1 MSEERELT
9 GIEKAQAAR
18 KRNAELRRQG
28 LLPPLARKSK
38 PKPAKETFS
47 QRFERAEAARLD
59 DEEPPAVSAGGALS
73 AERWARIREEARR
86 AVEAELRTK
95 NEASQTELIKQL
107 LDEET
112 LRLRREAGLTS
123 HLDDIVE
130 YTVNCPPF
138 ANAFVVDFTS
148 YHHGHTYH
156 LPRKRYDVLRE
167 MEARGW
173 DAEER
178 AGNPNR
184 KFWRN
189 PSITQN
195 PFGMVQRDLNGTIV
209 SRETTVSAMGGIIGA
224 PTDTMMAGGL

>member
-9 GIEKAQAAR
+9 GVQKAQAAR

-28 LLPPLARKSK
+28 LLPPLVRKSK
-38 PKPAKETFS
+38 PKPAKEVMPHQPAIGS
-47 QRFERAEAARLD
+47 DNAQ
-59 DEEPPAVSAGGALS
+59 PPVVNAGGALS
-73 AERWARIREEARR
+73 AEQWARIREEAQKD
-86 AVEAELRTK
+86 VDAEVRTK
-95 NEASQTELIKQL
+95 NEAGQTELIKRL
-107 LDEET
+107 LDEER
-112 LRLRREAGLTS
+112 LRLRRAAGLTS
-123 HLDDIVE
+123 HLDDVVE

-138 ANAFVVDFTS
+138 GNAFVVDFTS
-148 YHHGHTYH
+148 YHHGQTYH
-156 LPRKRYDVLRE
+156 LPRKLYDVLRE

-195 PFGMVQRDLNGTIV
+195 PFGMVKRDLNGTIV
-209 SRETTVSAMGGIIGA
+209 SRETTVSAIGGITGA
-224 PTDTMMAGGL
+224 PTNTLTAEL